1 MTVPDA
7 GQVAEK
13 TGTLLRCWWLC
24 EPVQP
29 SRTAME
35 QRPSRAKKMFMP
47 FNPEILLLGIHPR
60 EIIYNKDEAIS
71 PSIIYN
77 STEP

>member
-1 MTVPDA
+1 MTVDTA

-13 TGTLLRCWWLC
+13 LAPCGTALWTATALLDSN
-24 EPVQP
+24 VAIAYKSQ
-29 SRTAME
+29 
-35 QRPSRAKKMFMP
+35 KHVP
-47 FNPEILLLGIHPR
+47 FNPEIFLLGIHPK

-77 STEP
+77 STKP